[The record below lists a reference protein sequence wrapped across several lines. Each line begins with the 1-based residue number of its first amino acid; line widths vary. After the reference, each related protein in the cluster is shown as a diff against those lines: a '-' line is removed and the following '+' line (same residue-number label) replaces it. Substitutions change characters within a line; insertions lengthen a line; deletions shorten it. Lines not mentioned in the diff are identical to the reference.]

1 MPMSQMEHSPYCG
14 VSNMKRNAPMQSTIK
29 AKPTRLRSPERAAT
43 KSSFG
48 LADLTASSSDLPN
61 GDENLVEVNLTCK
74 WVLSASDAS
83 HDPEICSQ
91 TVTSTKEL
99 DEHIQ
104 KEHANKLSSQQFV
117 CGWLGCNT
125 PFKHRG
131 KLNRHVAGAH
141 SRYHA
146 HHCSHCERTFC
157 TKEQLKNH
165 ETTHTGEKKYK
176 CSFCDHTSATKTQHN
191 THERTHTK
199 EKPYACP
206 YCSHRSGDSS
216 NLSKHIKN
224 KHPDA
229 RSLPTGQSGRSRVK
243 VG

>member
-1 MPMSQMEHSPYCG
+1 M
-14 VSNMKRNAPMQSTIK
+14 
-29 AKPTRLRSPERAAT
+29 
-43 KSSFG
+43 
-48 LADLTASSSDLPN
+48 
-61 GDENLVEVNLTCK
+61 TCK
-74 WVLSASDAS
+74 WVTGT
-83 HDPEICSQ
+83 HC
-91 TVTSTKEL
+91 TSGDLEVCFHTFATSKEL

-104 KEHANKLSSQQFV
+104 KEHTNKLGSQQFV
-117 CGWLGCNT
+117 CGWLDCKT
-125 PFKHRG
+125 LFKHRG

-146 HHCSHCERTFC
+146 YNCSHCARAFC

-176 CSFCDHTSATKTQHN
+176 CQFCEHTSATKTQHN

-206 YCSHRSGDSS
+206 YCPHRSGDSS

-224 KHPDA
+224 KHPGP
-229 RSLPTGQSGRSRVK
+229 RKLPSGYAGRSK
-243 VG
+243 GI